1 MAVTKIHAIKATLP
15 KAIKYITN
23 PQKTDDKIL
32 VSTFACGVETA
43 PYDFNFALSKTKQS
57 DPNKAFHLIQAF
69 APGEVSYDEAH
80 RIGTELADKL
90 LEGKYSYVIS
100 THIDKKHIHNHIIFC
115 AADNI
120 EHKKYNDCKRTYY
133 HIRELSDNLCK
144 EHNLSVINPSNHKG
158 KSYREWQAEKNGTS
172 IKVTLRNDI
181 DDAINSCASYE
192 DFIAL
197 MKAKGYEIKGED
209 LTDSNLKYISFRP
222 LDRERFIRG
231 SIRTLGAD
239 YTKDRISERIEERA
253 SQRTKKKVSFTKKKL
268 TADYSRKSLIDTSQ
282 EKFQQS
288 PGLNHWA
295 AIQNLKIAA
304 SSYASADSIE
314 DIEDKISSKSTLAKT
329 ARQSLIDTEH
339 QLKELGEIL
348 KYAND
353 YQTNKVY
360 HFRYKKSKDPD
371 AYFRRHE
378 TELILFDGAES
389 MLKRFE
395 INPKNL
401 DLEQLQSDYNAL
413 LAKKAELQKTY
424 KSAEKGISDL
434 NRKLSNIRQYLGQE
448 QTPEQSTDKKP
459 EQSL

>member
-1 MAVTKIHAIKATLP
+1 MAITKIHAIKATLP
-15 KAIKYITN
+15 KAITYITN
-23 PQKTDDKIL
+23 PHKTDDKIL

-57 DPNKAFHLIQAF
+57 DPNKAFHLIQSF
-69 APGEVSYDEAH
+69 APGEVTYDEAH
-80 RIGTELADKL
+80 KIGTELADKL

-100 THIDKKHIHNHIIFC
+100 THIDKGHIHNHIIFC

-133 HIRELSDNLCK
+133 HIREMSDNLCK
-144 EHNLSVINPSNHKG
+144 EHNLSVITPSHNKG
-158 KSYREWQAEKNGTS
+158 KSYKEWQEEKKGNS
-172 IKVTLRNDI
+172 LKAILKKDI
-181 DDAINSCASYE
+181 DDTINSCSSYE
-192 DFIAL
+192 DFISL
-197 MKAKGYEIKGED
+197 MNAKGYEIKGAD
-209 LTDSNLKYISFRP
+209 LTDSSLKYISFRP

-231 SIRTLGAD
+231 SIRSLGEN
-239 YTKDRISERIEERA
+239 YTRERISERIAEKTT
-253 SQRTKKKVSFTKKKL
+253 QRTKKKVSFSKKKL
-268 TADYSRKSLIDTSQ
+268 TTDYSRKNLIDTSQ
-282 EKFQQS
+282 GKFQQS

-304 SSYASADSIE
+304 SSYAGAVSIS
-314 DIEDKISSKSTLAKT
+314 DLEDKISSKSTLAKT
-329 ARQSLIDTEH
+329 ARQSLVDTEH

-360 HFRYKKSKDPD
+360 NFRYKKSKDPD

-378 TELILFDGAES
+378 TELTLFDGAES
-389 MLKRFE
+389 MLKRFG

-401 DLEQLQSDYNAL
+401 DLQQLQADYNAL
-413 LAKKAELQKTY
+413 QAKKSELQKTY
-424 KSAEKGISDL
+424 KSAEKEITDL
-434 NRKLSNIRQYLGQE
+434 NRKLANINQYLVQE
-448 QTPEQSTDKKP
+448 QTPERTENKKP

>member
-1 MAVTKIHAIKATLP
+1 MAITKIHAIKATLP

-23 PQKTDDKIL
+23 PHKTDDQIL

-43 PYDFNFALSKTKQS
+43 PYDFNFALSRTKQS

-80 RIGTELADKL
+80 QIGIELADKL

-100 THIDKKHIHNHIIFC
+100 THIDKGHIHNHIIFC

-144 EHNLSVINPSNHKG
+144 EHNLSVINPSQNKG
-158 KSYREWQAEKNGTS
+158 KSYKEWQAEKNGNSLKS
-172 IKVTLRNDI
+172 ILRKDI
-181 DDAINSCASYE
+181 DDAINSCSSYE

-197 MKAKGYEIKGED
+197 MKAKGYEIKGKD

-231 SIRTLGAD
+231 SIRSFGAD
-239 YTKDRISERIEERA
+239 YTRERINERIEEKKAQRA
-253 SQRTKKKVSFTKKKL
+253 KKKVSFAKKKL
-268 TADYSRKSLIDTSQ
+268 TTNYSRKELIDTSQ
-282 EKFQQS
+282 GKFQQS

-295 AIQNLKIAA
+295 NIQNLKIAA

-314 DIEDKISSKSTLAKT
+314 DLEDKISSKSTLAKT

-360 HFRYKKSKDPD
+360 NFRYKKSKDPD
-371 AYFRRHE
+371 AYFRSHE
-378 TELILFDGAES
+378 TELILFEGAKN
-389 MLKRFE
+389 MLKRFG
-395 INPKNL
+395 INPKNFN
-401 DLEQLQSDYNAL
+401 LEQLQTDYNTL
-413 LAKKAELQKTY
+413 QAKKTELQKTY
-424 KSAEKGISDL
+424 KSAEKKVADL
-434 NRKLSNIRQYLGQE
+434 NRKLANINQYLQQE
-448 QTPEQSTDKKP
+448 HTTKQTQTPKK

>member
-69 APGEVSYDEAH
+69 APDEVSYDEAH
-80 RIGTELADKL
+80 RIGIELADKL

-100 THIDKKHIHNHIIFC
+100 THIDKGHIHNHIIFC

-133 HIRELSDNLCK
+133 HIRELSDNLCQ
-144 EHNLSVINPSNHKG
+144 EHNLSVINSSNHKG
-158 KSYREWQAEKNGTS
+158 KSYKEWQAEKNGTS
-172 IKVTLRNDI
+172 IKVALQNDI
-181 DDAINSCASYE
+181 DEAINSCASYE

-239 YTKDRISERIEERA
+239 YTKERISERIEERA

-268 TADYSRKSLIDTSQ
+268 TADYSRKSLIDISQ

-295 AIQNLKIAA
+295 VIQNLKIAA

-314 DIEDKISSKSTLAKT
+314 DIEDKLSSKSTLAKT

-371 AYFRRHE
+371 AYFRE
-378 TELILFDGAES
+378 
-389 MLKRFE
+389 
-395 INPKNL
+395 PV
-401 DLEQLQSDYNAL
+401 
-413 LAKKAELQKTY
+413 KK
-424 KSAEKGISDL
+424 
-434 NRKLSNIRQYLGQE
+434 
-448 QTPEQSTDKKP
+448 
-459 EQSL
+459 SL

>member
-1 MAVTKIHAIKATLP
+1 MAITKIHAIKATLP

-23 PQKTDDKIL
+23 PHKTDDKIL
-32 VSTFACGVETA
+32 VSTFSCGVETA

-69 APGEVSYDEAH
+69 APGEVTYDEAH
-80 RIGTELADKL
+80 RIGIELADKL

-100 THIDKKHIHNHIIFC
+100 THIDKGHIHNHIIFC

-133 HIRELSDNLCK
+133 HIRNLSDELCK
-144 EHNLSVINPSNHKG
+144 EHNLSVIIPSGSKG
-158 KSYREWQAEKNGTS
+158 KSYKEWQAEKNGNS
-172 IKVTLRNDI
+172 QKFILRKNI
-181 DDAINSCASYE
+181 DDAINSASSY
-192 DFIAL
+192 DNFIAL
-197 MKAKGYEIKGED
+197 MKAKGYEIKGDD

-231 SIRTLGAD
+231 SVRSLGAD
-239 YTKDRISERIEERA
+239 YTREHINERIEEKVTQRA
-253 SQRTKKKVSFTKKKL
+253 KKKVSFTRKKL
-268 TADYSRKSLIDTSQ
+268 TTDYSHKNLIDTSQ
-282 EKFQQS
+282 DKFQQN

-295 AIQNLKIAA
+295 TIQNLKIAA
-304 SSYASADSIE
+304 SSYAGADSIE
-314 DIEDKISSKSTLAKT
+314 DLEDKISSKSTLAKT
-329 ARQSLIDTEH
+329 ARQSLVDTEH

-348 KYAND
+348 KYTND

-360 HFRYKKSKDPD
+360 NFRYKKSKDPD

-378 TELILFDGAES
+378 TELTLFDGAEN
-389 MLKRFE
+389 MLKRFG

-401 DLEQLQSDYNAL
+401 NLEQLQADYNAL
-413 LAKKAELQKTY
+413 QTKKTELLKTY
-424 KSAEKGISDL
+424 KSAEKEIADFNS
-434 NRKLSNIRQYLGQE
+434 KLVNIKQYLGQE
-448 QTPEQSTDKKP
+448 QTPERAEAKKP

>member
-100 THIDKKHIHNHIIFC
+100 THIDKGHIHNHIIFC

-133 HIRELSDNLCK
+133 HIRELSDNLCQ
-144 EHNLSVINPSNHKG
+144 EHNLSVINSSNHKG
-158 KSYREWQAEKNGTS
+158 KSYKEWQAEKNGTS
-172 IKVTLRNDI
+172 IKVALQNDI
-181 DDAINSCASYE
+181 DEAINSCASYE

-197 MKAKGYEIKGED
+197 MKAKGYDIKGED

-222 LDRERFIRG
+222 LDRERFTRG

-239 YTKDRISERIEERA
+239 YTKERISERIEERA
-253 SQRTKKKVSFTKKKL
+253 SQRTKKRVSFTKKKL

-282 EKFQQS
+282 KKFQQS

-314 DIEDKISSKSTLAKT
+314 NIEDKLSSKSTLAKT

-371 AYFRRHE
+371 AYFRMHE
-378 TELILFDGAES
+378 TELILFDGAEN
-389 MLKRFE
+389 MLKRFG

-401 DLEQLQSDYNAL
+401 DLQQFQTDYNAL
-413 LAKKAELQKTY
+413 LAKKVELQKTY
-424 KSAEKGISDL
+424 KSAEKEISDL

>member
-80 RIGTELADKL
+80 QIGTELANKL

-100 THIDKKHIHNHIIFC
+100 THIDKGHIHNHIIFC

-239 YTKDRISERIEERA
+239 YTKERISERIEERA
-253 SQRTKKKVSFTKKKL
+253 SQRTKKRVSFTKKKL

-314 DIEDKISSKSTLAKT
+314 DIADKISSKSTLAKT

-378 TELILFDGAES
+378 TELILFDGAEN
-389 MLKRFE
+389 MLKRFG
-395 INPKNL
+395 INPKNF
-401 DLEQLQSDYNAL
+401 DLEQLQTDYNTL

-424 KSAEKGISDL
+424 KSVEKEIADL

>member
-80 RIGTELADKL
+80 RIGIELADKL
-90 LEGKYSYVIS
+90 LDGKYSYVIS
-100 THIDKKHIHNHIIFC
+100 THIDKGHIHNHIIFC

-133 HIRELSDNLCK
+133 HIRELSDNLCQ

-158 KSYREWQAEKNGTS
+158 KSYKEWQAEKNGTS
-172 IKVTLRNDI
+172 IKITLRKDI
-181 DDAINSCASYE
+181 DDAINSCTSYE

-239 YTKDRISERIEERA
+239 YTKEQISERIEVRA

-268 TADYSRKSLIDTSQ
+268 TADYSRKSLIDISQ

-314 DIEDKISSKSTLAKT
+314 DIEDEISSKSTLAKT

-378 TELILFDGAES
+378 TALILFDGAES
-389 MLKRFE
+389 MLKRFG

-413 LAKKAELQKTY
+413 LAKKTELQKTY
-424 KSAEKGISDL
+424 KSAEKEIADL

-448 QTPEQSTDKKP
+448 QTPEQRTDKKL

>member
-1 MAVTKIHAIKATLP
+1 M
-15 KAIKYITN
+15 
-23 PQKTDDKIL
+23 
-32 VSTFACGVETA
+32 ETA

-80 RIGTELADKL
+80 QIGIELADKL

-100 THIDKKHIHNHIIFC
+100 THIDKGHIHNHIIFC

-133 HIRELSDNLCK
+133 HIRNLSDDLCK
-144 EHNLSVINPSNHKG
+144 EHNLSVIIPSGNKG
-158 KSYREWQAEKNGTS
+158 KTYKEWQAEKNGNSLKS
-172 IKVTLRNDI
+172 ILRKDI
-181 DDAINSCASYE
+181 DDAINSAFAYD

-222 LDRERFIRG
+222 LDKERFIRG
-231 SIRTLGAD
+231 SIRSLGAD
-239 YTKDRISERIEERA
+239 YTRERINQRIEERVA
-253 SQRTKKKVSFTKKKL
+253 QRAKKKVSFTRKKL
-268 TADYSRKSLIDTSQ
+268 TTDYSRKNLIDTTQ
-282 EKFQQS
+282 DKFQQS

-295 AIQNLKIAA
+295 TIQNLKIAA
-304 SSYASADSIE
+304 SSYAGADSIE
-314 DIEDKISSKSTLAKT
+314 DLEDKISSKSTLAKT
-329 ARQSLIDTEH
+329 ARQSLVDTEH

-348 KYAND
+348 KYARD

-360 HFRYKKSKDPD
+360 NFRYKKSKDPD

-378 TELILFDGAES
+378 TELTLFDGAENI
-389 MLKRFE
+389 LKRFG

-401 DLEQLQSDYNAL
+401 DIKIAIMYFFINPSKL
-413 LAKKAELQKTY
+413 LLFY
-424 KSAEKGISDL
+424 KL
-434 NRKLSNIRQYLGQE
+434 
-448 QTPEQSTDKKP
+448 
-459 EQSL
+459 

>member
-1 MAVTKIHAIKATLP
+1 MAITKIHAIKATLP

-23 PQKTDDKIL
+23 PHKTDDKIL
-32 VSTFACGVETA
+32 VSTFACGLETA

-57 DPNKAFHLIQAF
+57 DPNKAFHLIQSF

-100 THIDKKHIHNHIIFC
+100 THIDKGHIHNHIIFC

-133 HIRELSDNLCK
+133 HIRNLSDDLCK
-144 EHNLSVINPSNHKG
+144 EHNLSVIMPSGSKG
-158 KSYREWQAEKNGTS
+158 KTYKEWQAEKNGNSLKS
-172 IKVTLRNDI
+172 ILRKDI
-181 DDAINSCASYE
+181 DDAINSASAYD

-222 LDRERFIRG
+222 LDRERYIRG
-231 SIRTLGAD
+231 SIRTLGEN
-239 YTKDRISERIEERA
+239 YTRERIKERIEEKTIH
-253 SQRTKKKVSFTKKKL
+253 QPKKKVSFSKKKL
-268 TADYSRKSLIDTSQ
+268 TTDYSCRNLIDTSQ

-295 AIQNLKIAA
+295 TIQNLKIAA
-304 SSYASADSIE
+304 SSYAGADSIE
-314 DIEDKISSKSTLAKT
+314 DLKYKISAKSTVAKT
-329 ARQSLIDTEH
+329 ARQSLVDTEH

-348 KYAND
+348 KYARD

-360 HFRYKKSKDPD
+360 NFRYKKSKDPD

-378 TELILFDGAES
+378 TELTLFDGAEN
-389 MLKRFE
+389 MLKRFG
-395 INPKNL
+395 INRKNL
-401 DLEQLQSDYNAL
+401 NLEQLQADYNAL
-413 LAKKAELQKTY
+413 QNKKAELQKTY
-424 KSAEKGISDL
+424 KSAEKEIADL
-434 NRKLSNIRQYLGQE
+434 NHKLANINQYLGQE
-448 QTPEQSTDKKP
+448 QIPERNEPKKP

>member
-1 MAVTKIHAIKATLP
+1 MAITKIHAIKATLP

-23 PQKTDDKIL
+23 PHKTDDQIL

-43 PYDFNFALSKTKQS
+43 PYDFNFALSRTKQS
-57 DPNKAFHLIQAF
+57 DPNKAFHLIQEF

-80 RIGTELADKL
+80 QIGIELADKL

-100 THIDKKHIHNHIIFC
+100 THIDKGHIHNHIIFC

-144 EHNLSVINPSNHKG
+144 EHNLSVINPSQNKG
-158 KSYREWQAEKNGTS
+158 KSYKEWQAEKNGNSLKS
-172 IKVTLRNDI
+172 ILRKDI
-181 DDAINSCASYE
+181 DDAINSCSSYE

-197 MKAKGYEIKGED
+197 MKAKGYEIKGKD

-231 SIRTLGAD
+231 SIRSFGAD
-239 YTKDRISERIEERA
+239 YTRERINERIEEKKAQRA
-253 SQRTKKKVSFTKKKL
+253 KKKVSFAKKKL
-268 TADYSRKSLIDTSQ
+268 TTNYSRKELIDTSQ
-282 EKFQQS
+282 GKFQQS

-295 AIQNLKIAA
+295 NIQNLKIAA

-314 DIEDKISSKSTLAKT
+314 DLEDKISSKSTLAKT

-353 YQTNKVY
+353 YQTNKIY
-360 HFRYKKSKDPD
+360 NFRYKKSKDPD
-371 AYFRRHE
+371 AYFRSHE
-378 TELILFDGAES
+378 TELTLFEGAKN
-389 MLKRFE
+389 MLKQFG
-395 INPKNL
+395 INPKNFN
-401 DLEQLQSDYNAL
+401 LEQLQTNYNTL
-413 LAKKAELQKTY
+413 QAKKTELQKTY
-424 KSAEKGISDL
+424 KSAEKKVADL
-434 NRKLSNIRQYLGQE
+434 NRKLANINQYLQQE
-448 QTPEQSTDKKP
+448 HTTKQTQTPKK